1 VNRKIRPVRGQS
13 AAEAELYGHI
23 GEKIR
28 TRRERLGWT
37 QTKLAQAMG
46 VTPNTV
52 SRWETAIYR
61 PSALDLD
68 RLARLFGI
76 VIWGLFPPAVA
87 APTAAHKALLSATG
101 DLPEEDL
108 AELGRY
114 ADFIRARKTLTQE
127 SKNKRDP
134 GSGTTGLG

>member
-1 VNRKIRPVRGQS
+1 VNRKVRPVRGQS

-52 SRWETAIYR
+52 SRWETATYR

-76 VIWGLFPPAVA
+76 AIWGLFPPAVA
-87 APTAAHKALLSATG
+87 APTEAHKALLSATG

-108 AELGRY
+108 AELERY
-114 ADFIRARKTLTQE
+114 ADFIRARKTLGQG
-127 SKNKRDP
+127 SKAKRDEASEVSQP
-134 GSGTTGLG
+134 G

>member
-1 VNRKIRPVRGQS
+1 VNRNSSPDTGQDGS
-13 AAEAELYGHI
+13 EAELYGHI

-28 TRRERLGWT
+28 VQRERLGWT
-37 QTKLAQAMG
+37 QTRLAQALK

-52 SRWETAIYR
+52 SRWETATYR

-76 VIWGLFPPAVA
+76 AIWGLFPPDVA
-87 APTAAHKALLSATG
+87 APTEAHKALLSATG

-108 AELGRY
+108 EELQRY
-114 ADFIRARKTLTQE
+114 ADFIRARKTLHRG
-127 SKNKRDP
+127 K
-134 GSGTTGLG
+134 